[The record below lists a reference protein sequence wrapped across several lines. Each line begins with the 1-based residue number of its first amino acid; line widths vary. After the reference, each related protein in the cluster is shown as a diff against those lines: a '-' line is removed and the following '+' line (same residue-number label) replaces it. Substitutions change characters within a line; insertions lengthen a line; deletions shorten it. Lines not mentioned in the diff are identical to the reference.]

1 MGSSPMARS
10 LAGSRAS
17 VQIKGKEDSPTGGG
31 SDNLLDHP
39 APSTSCFIFA
49 PQRWAQP
56 CIPQISSDIKTDDA
70 AHVPRGNKSVC
81 FLKNGVL

>member
-1 MGSSPMARS
+1 M
-10 LAGSRAS
+10 
-17 VQIKGKEDSPTGGG
+17 QIKGKEDSPTGGG

-70 AHVPRGNKSVC
+70 AHVPRGNKNVC